1 MVVAKECLHSAR
13 NFSASC
19 AGWQQGTGV
28 QKEMRG
34 DKTRTAHLN
43 WPKGYPIHKASSWDG
58 QDSVAGHQSAGGEQM
73 SFTLLVCLFFF
84 SLCVCVFFFFLL
96 FLCLIKLP
104 LSQPPH
110 FCTFNFLSSLLQ
122 PTAGHCW
129 GGEWASVSCWAAW
142 SNKQITAFQE
152 RLERKKEKPLNK

>member
-28 QKEMRG
+28 HKEMGG

-84 SLCVCVFFFFLL
+84 SLCVGFFFSFCFFVLL
-96 FLCLIKLP
+96 NSLYLN
-104 LSQPPH
+104 PH
-110 FCTFNFLSSLLQ
+110 IFALLTFSVLSSSPLLG
-122 PTAGHCW
+122 TAG
-129 GGEWASVSCWAAW
+129 GASEHLCRAELPDQT
-142 SNKQITAFQE
+142 NK
-152 RLERKKEKPLNK
+152 